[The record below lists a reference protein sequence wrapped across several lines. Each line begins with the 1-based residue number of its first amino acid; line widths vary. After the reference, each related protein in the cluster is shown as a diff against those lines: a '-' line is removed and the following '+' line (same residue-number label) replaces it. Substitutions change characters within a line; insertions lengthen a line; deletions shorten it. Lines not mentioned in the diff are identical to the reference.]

1 MKHLLYILIGIVIT
15 KGLICCTGS
24 PGTHYPRYTTFP
36 EEKAIRAQIIPLD
49 TILLR
54 YPFRVAV
61 RDSIAVVMDLHN
73 MDHYLHAFTYPEWK
87 HVVSFGKRGEAP
99 EEMLSAEN
107 IQFNS
112 LDSLWTLDA
121 NKMEITRWK
130 ITPST
135 GSEERVEEIKLNKKL
150 EKLNVPIF
158 EKKEEINFDIEYD
171 NDKGNKD
178 ICLNKL
184 VIGYK
189 DFSKGEYNFNIPFK
203 TRLKI
208 NGKNG
213 TGKSTLIK
221 TIFGD
226 IAPLKGNVKIGSAV
240 KFGYISQETF
250 SDKDLSIYEY
260 LTENLC
266 DIDNGFLFTVLDKF
280 NISYDEKDK
289 KYLLLSPGQRTRVNF
304 AKLALQKV
312 NVLLLDEVTNHLDKE
327 ALEVFYEVIRS
338 FKGTIICVSHN
349 RKFERLLNPNM
360 ILDIET
366 GSIIKK

>member
-135 GSEERVEEIKLNKKL
+135 GSAERVEEIKLNKKL
-150 EKLNVPIF
+150 VRSLDFYAMESGFLIPDYLGEHRFWEV
-158 EKKEEINFDIEYD
+158 D
-171 NDKGNKD
+171 NNGQPHQ
-178 ICLNKL
+178 
-184 VIGYK
+184 
-189 DFSKGEYNFNIPFK
+189 SKG
-203 TRLKI
+203 
-208 NGKNG
+208 
-213 TGKSTLIK
+213 
-221 TIFGD
+221 
-226 IAPLKGNVKIGSAV
+226 
-240 KFGYISQETF
+240 
-250 SDKDLSIYEY
+250 
-260 LTENLC
+260 
-266 DIDNGFLFTVLDKF
+266 
-280 NISYDEKDK
+280 
-289 KYLLLSPGQRTRVNF
+289 
-304 AKLALQKV
+304 
-312 NVLLLDEVTNHLDKE
+312 
-327 ALEVFYEVIRS
+327 
-338 FKGTIICVSHN
+338 
-349 RKFERLLNPNM
+349 
-360 ILDIET
+360 
-366 GSIIKK
+366 

>member
-73 MDHYLHAFTYPEWK
+73 MDHYLHAFTYPGWK

-130 ITPST
+130 ISPST
-135 GSEERVEEIKLNKKL
+135 RSAERVEEIKLDKELVRSLDFHTMESGFFIPDYMGEFRYWEVGNNGKPLKSIGEIPSETIDENTVRPAL
-150 EKLNVPIF
+150 AQAWRSFMDYNPDNGILAMATQLGEVFEIFNLKENTHKVFYGPEGEPQYKPANDGTGVPTGIMGF
-158 EKKEEINFDIEYD
+158 SDIKVTSKYIYAVFQGIKF
-171 NDKGNKD
+171 NDKIAAIKQGK
-178 ICLNKL
+178 
-184 VIGYK
+184 
-189 DFSKGEYNFNIPFK
+189 EPE
-203 TRLKI
+203 
-208 NGKNG
+208 NGAK
-213 TGKSTLIK
+213 
-221 TIFGD
+221 
-226 IAPLKGNVKIGSAV
+226 
-240 KFGYISQETF
+240 Y
-250 SDKDLSIYEY
+250 
-260 LTENLC
+260 
-266 DIDNGFLFTVLDKF
+266 IDNID
-280 NISYDEKDK
+280 
-289 KYLLLSPGQRTRVNF
+289 
-304 AKLALQKV
+304 
-312 NVLLLDEVTNHLDKE
+312 
-327 ALEVFYEVIRS
+327 
-338 FKGTIICVSHN
+338 VS
-349 RKFERLLNPNM
+349 
-360 ILDIET
+360 
-366 GSIIKK
+366 